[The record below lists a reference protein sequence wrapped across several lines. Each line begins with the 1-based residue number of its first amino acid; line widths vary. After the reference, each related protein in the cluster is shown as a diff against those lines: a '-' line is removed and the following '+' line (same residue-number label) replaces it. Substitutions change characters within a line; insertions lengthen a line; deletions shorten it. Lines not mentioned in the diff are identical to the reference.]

1 MERLLKQGQRIRA
14 EQQAAERRQAASA
27 PPPPAPITAAST
39 LRHDVKTPVRQY
51 RDLVELPINRNQPL
65 SMHIDLNSCFSTIE
79 QQANPLIRHKPVAV
93 AAYTRDSGII
103 LAASY
108 EAKALGIKLGTPVRE
123 ARQICPDIIVLMPD
137 PPKYREAHR
146 RFKEVLTQYTNE
158 VVPKSID
165 EFVLDFHGSNAVQ
178 SGRSLEGI
186 GRDIKQHIREQLGE
200 YVSVNV
206 GIGTNRFLAK
216 LAAGLHKPDG
226 LDVITH
232 KNILDIYK
240 SQDLLALPGINRRF
254 KARLFAAGISNPYE
268 MYQASGR
275 YLRDFVFFS
284 KLGHQWHQRLRG
296 WEVDKVEWGTKS
308 IGHQYA
314 LEHRTTDRQEI
325 KRLLMKLSEKTGR
338 RLRRHGY
345 VAHGI
350 NVSLRFVSNGHDPS
364 SEHTPGSDLNPIPD
378 TLRTGGWNGWGHYS
392 AKAAYWQQNRKSEHP
407 LYATQEIYR
416 AAEAIIDQTRFADKV
431 SLISVHVFNLRACE
445 PEQVGLFDQEAAQ
458 AKALAQ
464 AADDV
469 NDRYG
474 EFSVVPAIMAD
485 MHKTILDRIAF
496 GNVRDIE

>member
-1 MERLLKQGQRIRA
+1 MERLLKEKQKGKRA
-14 EQQAAERRQAASA
+14 PKPEA
-27 PPPPAPITAAST
+27 PPAVAIVVDAKR
-39 LRHDVKTPVRQY
+39 RHDVKTPASNY
-51 RDLVELPINRNQPL
+51 RDLVTLPVNQNQPL
-65 SMHIDLNSCFSTIE
+65 IMHIDLNSCFSTIE

-93 AAYTRDSGII
+93 AAYTRDSGIV

-108 EAKALGIKLGTPVRE
+108 EAKSMGIKLGTPVRE
-123 ARQICPDIIVLMPD
+123 ARQICPGIIVLMPD
-137 PPKYREAHR
+137 PPKYREAHS
-146 RFKEVLTQYTNE
+146 RFKEILTEYTSD

-165 EFVLDFHGSNAVQ
+165 EFVMDFHGSNAVQ
-178 SGRSLEGI
+178 KGRNMEDI
-186 GRDIKQHIREQLGE
+186 GREIKQQIRERMGE

-226 LDVITH
+226 LDTITCH
-232 KNILDIYK
+232 NLEDVYK

-254 KARLFAAGISNPYE
+254 KARLLAAGISTPYE

-284 KLGHQWHQRLRG
+284 KLGFMWHQRLRG
-296 WEVDKVEWGTKS
+296 WEVDNVEWGTKT

-314 LEHRTTDRQEI
+314 LEHRTTDREEI
-325 KRLLMKLSEKTGR
+325 KRLLMKLCEKTGR

-345 VAHGI
+345 IAHGI
-350 NVSLRFVSNGHDPS
+350 NLSLRYAGPTAA
-364 SEHTPGSDLNPIPD
+364 ERMAGSVNEAPTDEYGRPVKV
-378 TLRTGGWNGWGHYS
+378 RTGGWNGWGHYS
-392 AKAAYWQQNRKSEHP
+392 ANASYWQESQKVKHP

-416 AAEAIIDQTRFADKV
+416 AAEAVLQRARFVDKV
-431 SLISVHVFNLRACE
+431 SQISVHVFNLQACD
-445 PEQVGLFDQEAAQ
+445 PEQLGLFDAEKEQQ
-458 AKALAQ
+458 RALAQ

-485 MHKTILDRIAF
+485 MDKTILDRIAF
-496 GNVRDIE
+496 GNVRDIS